1 MVFQS
6 KRKLKVLDRTQ
17 DSTVKPL
24 GQGQWKQHIRNLR
37 CGPTHFTSLSSHQ
50 RQYTLSVSLSPSII
64 YTPCTCP
71 PMPFSFLLSGFSR
84 KNALTHGKDFLAL
97 GLVVRSSRGKFSGS
111 DPDGTCGCVGSHC
124 SLVPPPEVRAGDSL
138 ANAQSAPQKFNS
150 HIWFYSRPQAKKLMA
165 NLSAWMLCVY
175 IEQRLLQ

>member
-1 MVFQS
+1 MVPHTSCLF
-6 KRKLKVLDRTQ
+6 
-17 DSTVKPL
+17 PL
-24 GQGQWKQHIRNLR
+24 TNA
-37 CGPTHFTSLSSHQ
+37 S
-50 RQYTLSVSLSPSII
+50 TLSVSLSPSII

-111 DPDGTCGCVGSHC
+111 DPDGTCSCVGSHC

-138 ANAQSAPQKFNS
+138 ANAQSAPQKFNN

-165 NLSAWMLCVY
+165 NLSLWMLCTY
-175 IEQRLLQ
+175 IEHRLLEYITLFLYWNGWMSSEQ